1 LWERVESE
9 LLAALALSDLDATAS
24 RQAQHFIDHNELG
37 LSFEVIV
44 ESLLKRE
51 ARPSQAVYQHLE
63 RAANEMELT
72 ASDVWLR
79 FAKPSYE

>member
-1 LWERVESE
+1 VGASRERVTRGTCTFRPRR
-9 LLAALALSDLDATAS
+9 TAS
-24 RQAQHFIDHNELG
+24 RQAQHFIDQNELG